1 MMILILTQFALS
13 AEKRAKIA
21 KSDEDAETSDT
32 ASKGLREQR
41 TGRKARP
48 NKRKASD
55 TPSPVYGKLKR
66 LMTENQAR
74 EANDSLPAGFKF
86 VKDKSSNR

>member
-1 MMILILTQFALS
+1 MCVLHTD
-13 AEKRAKIA
+13 KRAKAA
-21 KSDEDAETSDT
+21 KLDEDAEISDT
-32 ASKGLREQR
+32 SSKGMKQQR
-41 TGRKARP
+41 ANRKAKST
-48 NKRKASD
+48 KRKAPD
-55 TPSPVYGKLKR
+55 EPGPALGKLKR